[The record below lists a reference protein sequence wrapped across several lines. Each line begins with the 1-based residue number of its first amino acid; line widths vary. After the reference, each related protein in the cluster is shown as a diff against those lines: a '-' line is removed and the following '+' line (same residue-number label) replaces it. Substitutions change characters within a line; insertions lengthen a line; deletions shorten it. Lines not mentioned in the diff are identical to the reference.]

1 MLAQIFGSNARVKIL
16 KTFLSKPEQKYYTRQ
31 LARDLDLQVNS
42 VRRELENLQAI
53 GLLKLEEA
61 PAAKETSTK
70 TSASKDLETK
80 SNKNE
85 KKYLVVN
92 RDFLLFNELK
102 SLFAKANLLSC
113 QDFIKEV
120 SAAGDVKRMWL
131 SGLFTGDLSSPTDLL
146 AVGKIKK
153 DAFLKRLHT
162 LEADLNKEINYTMM
176 DEDEYD
182 YRTQINDIFLHKIRQ
197 SRHLKVI
204 EPTEEEE
211 AHHNLWRTQTG

>member
-211 AHHNLWRTQTG
+211 AHHNL

>member
-61 PAAKETSTK
+61 PAVKSMGIKKKASGET
-70 TSASKDLETK
+70 ETK
-80 SNKNE
+80 VNKNE
-85 KKYLVVN
+85 KKYLVVD

-113 QDFIKEV
+113 RDFIKEV
-120 SAAGDVKRMWL
+120 STAGDIKRMWL

-162 LEADLNKEINYTMM
+162 LEADLNKEINYTLM

-204 EPTEEEE
+204 EPSEDESVNTT
-211 AHHNLWRTQTG
+211 L